1 MVGASQRESPRHIH
15 RGESQQG
22 ATWPAKRPAAKQ
34 EIGKRESRAGTMPVH
49 GVIPE
54 RASSAPR
61 KTDRGKALVRV
72 QGFVCRSVCA
82 GFSKAFVCKGFCTD
96 KASPNS
102 ISNFGENRNAE
113 PHAHTETFGT
123 KKLVHEKVFT
133 HRSFDIDVP
142 VYTGADAF
150 TQRKL
155 VRTDAFPHRR
165 FLWMLLRTFLAK
177 KDCLHAKA
185 LTVRRLC
192 AFTHRSFYTQ
202 QLLHMGDLTH
212 KSFIHG
218 CLDMTTRHFCTQ
230 ELFHRHAFTHKK
242 VSARKCFHFAKEN
255 RGCTSASGDRRA
267 CEGFFGHKLR
277 TH

>member
-1 MVGASQRESPRHIH
+1 
-15 RGESQQG
+15 
-22 ATWPAKRPAAKQ
+22 
-34 EIGKRESRAGTMPVH
+34 MPVH

-96 KASPNS
+96 KASTNS

-177 KDCLHAKA
+177 KRLPTRKSSYSSKA
-185 LTVRRLC
+185 LC
-192 AFTHRSFYTQ
+192 FYTHKF
-202 QLLHMGDLTH
+202 LHTTA
-212 KSFIHG
+212 FAHG
-218 CLDMTTRHFCTQ
+218 RLDAQ
-230 ELFHRHAFTHKK
+230 EFYSR
-242 VSARKCFHFAKEN
+242 VP
-255 RGCTSASGDRRA
+255 
-267 CEGFFGHKLR
+267 
-277 TH
+277 